1 MKTYAELRQSA
12 WDALSEKWG
21 MSAVTTLVYLVIAI
35 VLGMISLYI
44 ATLLITLPITW
55 GFTVLFLGVYRD
67 GEDVKV
73 EKLFDGFKDY
83 GRILGT
89 TLLSYV
95 YIVLW
100 TLLLII
106 PGIIKGYSYAL
117 TPFILKDH
125 PELKFNG
132 AIEESMRLMDGRKMR
147 LFVLDLTFIGWG
159 LLCIITCGIAS
170 LWVQPYRYTTHAAF
184 YQEVL
189 EEENAGNCYSA
200 EKD

>member
-35 VLGMISLYI
+35 VLGMIPRYI

-67 GEDVKV
+67 GEEVKV

-170 LWVQPYRYTTHAAF
+170 LWVQPYRYTAHAAF

>member
-170 LWVQPYRYTTHAAF
+170 LWVQPYMYTAHAAF

-189 EEENAGNCYSA
+189 EEENAGNYYSA